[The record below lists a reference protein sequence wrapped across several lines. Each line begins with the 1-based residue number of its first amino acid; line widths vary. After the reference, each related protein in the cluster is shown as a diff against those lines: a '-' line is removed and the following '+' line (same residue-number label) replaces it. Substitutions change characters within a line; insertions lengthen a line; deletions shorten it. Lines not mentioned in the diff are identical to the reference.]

1 MVVKKQ
7 VGDGTGAS
15 SLGAVGNVV
24 GAAVG
29 GVSQAVTSVATT
41 AETGE
46 LVPMDRLFIVA
57 WLVGLVGGMSS
68 KAKHALLSRV

>member
-1 MVVKKQ
+1 MVVEQ
-7 VGDGTGAS
+7 VGDGAGAS

-46 LVPMDRLFIVA
+46 LVSVWCA
-57 WLVGLVGGMSS
+57 SV
-68 KAKHALLSRV
+68 